1 MAISDELALLLQSKE
16 SIKDSIN
23 EKVGSEIIDDN
34 TPFDYYPNKILDI
47 KGLPHEYSS
56 GATASGATS
65 YERVASHLA
74 ILSSTKQN
82 MASAIKECGVE
93 DFDENVLSAYS
104 VAIEK
109 IKKAQG
115 PLTFKI
121 ISGGTIVWK
130 ASNTANTKTISY
142 STDNGDNWTNITS
155 NTGSSTPYITVSD
168 GDTVMFKG
176 DNASY
181 GNTTS
186 SYNTFSGSTAKFEVE
201 GNIMSLIDSTG
212 FATATTLQSAY
223 TFYYLFA
230 NCTGLT
236 SAENLVLPATTSAN
250 YCYANMF
257 QGCTS
262 LTSAPS
268 ILPATT
274 LTRNCYESMFR
285 GCTSLTTAPVLPA
298 TTSANY
304 CYRSM
309 FQGCTS
315 LNYIKCL
322 ATNISAVDC
331 TGGWVY
337 NVASSGTFVKNPNMS
352 SWTKG
357 TSGIP
362 GGWTVEDAT

>member
-250 YCYANMF
+250 YCY
-257 QGCTS
+257 
-262 LTSAPS
+262 
-268 ILPATT
+268 
-274 LTRNCYESMFR
+274 
-285 GCTSLTTAPVLPA
+285 
-298 TTSANY
+298 
-304 CYRSM
+304 RSM

-352 SWTKG
+352 NWTTG
-357 TSGIP
+357 VNGIP
-362 GGWTVEDAT
+362 TGWTVQDAS